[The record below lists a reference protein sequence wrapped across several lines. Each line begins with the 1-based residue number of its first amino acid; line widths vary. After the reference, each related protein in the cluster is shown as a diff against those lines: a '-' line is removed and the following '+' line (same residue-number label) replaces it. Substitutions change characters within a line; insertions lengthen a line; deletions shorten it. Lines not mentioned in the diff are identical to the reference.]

1 MIAFSVPYCQ
11 EIFGAAVY
19 GHGFDCRSILPVP
32 FPLFQTRQQQGEQ
45 SQEDFIGK
53 GDEVRDDQV
62 GDEEAQG
69 KPQQFR
75 VAKPGGVLQEKISK
89 HVS

>member
-1 MIAFSVPYCQ
+1 MTPDTFFS
-11 EIFGAAVY
+11 
-19 GHGFDCRSILPVP
+19 
-32 FPLFQTRQQQGEQ
+32 FQTRQQEREQ

-75 VAKPGGVLQEKISK
+75 VAKPGGVLEDEISK